1 MTFALVIWGFAAA
14 ALLFSFAKSREKTRA
29 ALTFARRSFL
39 SLAPAIVAI
48 IWAIG
53 FILTFLPSSAVLGA
67 VGREAGLAGVLAAA
81 AFGSV
86 VLIPAFIAFPLAA
99 SFLRQGADVRAIAA
113 FVTTLVMVGV
123 LTAPL
128 EVKFFGRRFTLW
140 RNSLS
145 FVFALII
152 ALVMGA
158 FLR

>member
-1 MTFALVIWGFAAA
+1 MFIAVVWGVAAA
-14 ALLFSFAKSREKTRA
+14 GLLLSWTRSREKTRA
-29 ALTFARRSFL
+29 AIRFFRRSFL
-39 SLAPAIVAI
+39 SLAPSIVAI
-48 IWAIG
+48 IWTIG
-53 FILTFLPSSAVLGA
+53 FILTFLPPGLILKTI
-67 VGREAGLAGVLAAA
+67 GRDAGFQGVIIAA

-123 LTAPL
+123 ITAPL
-128 EVKFFGRRFTLW
+128 EVKFFGNRFTFW

-145 FVFALII
+145 FDFALVI
-152 ALVMGA
+152 AFVMGV

>member
-1 MTFALVIWGFAAA
+1 MFIAVVWGVAAA
-14 ALLFSFAKSREKTRA
+14 GLLLSWTRSREKTRA
-29 ALTFARRSFL
+29 AIRFFRRSFL
-39 SLAPAIVAI
+39 SLAPSIVAI
-48 IWAIG
+48 IWTIG
-53 FILTFLPSSAVLGA
+53 FILTFLPPGLILKTI
-67 VGREAGLAGVLAAA
+67 GRDAGFQGVIIAA

-123 LTAPL
+123 ITAPL
-128 EVKFFGRRFTLW
+128 EVKFFGNRFTFW

-145 FVFALII
+145 FVFALVI
-152 ALVMGA
+152 AFVMGV

>member
-1 MTFALVIWGFAAA
+1 MFTAVIWGVAAA
-14 ALLFSFAKSREKTRA
+14 GLLLSWAKSREKTRA
-29 ALTFARRSFL
+29 ALLFARRAFL
-39 SLAPAIVAI
+39 SLAPSVLAI
-48 IWAIG
+48 IWTIG
-53 FILTFLPSSAVLGA
+53 FILTFLPSGLVLNTI
-67 VGREAGLAGVLAAA
+67 GREAGILGVIMAA

-123 LTAPL
+123 ITAPL
-128 EVKFFGRRFTLW
+128 EVKFFGKRFVLW

-145 FVFALII
+145 FVFALVI
-152 ALVMGA
+152 AFVMGA

>member
-1 MTFALVIWGFAAA
+1 MFTVVIWGIAGTG
-14 ALLFSFAKSREKTRA
+14 LLLSWHRNRAKTRE
-29 ALTFARRSFL
+29 ALRFFWRAFI
-39 SLAPAIVAI
+39 SLAPSILAI

-53 FILTFLPSSAVLGA
+53 FILTFLPSGYVLNTIGRSAGIMGVVIAA
-67 VGREAGLAGVLAAA
+67 V
-81 AFGSV
+81 FGSI

-128 EVKFFGRRFTLW
+128 EMRFFGKRFTVL

-145 FVFALII
+145 FVM
-152 ALVMGA
+152 ALVIAFIMGVI
-158 FLR
+158 LR

>member
-1 MTFALVIWGFAAA
+1 MFIAVVWGVAAA
-14 ALLFSFAKSREKTRA
+14 GLLLSWTRSREKTRA
-29 ALTFARRSFL
+29 AIRFFRRSFL
-39 SLAPAIVAI
+39 SLAPSIVAI
-48 IWAIG
+48 IWTIG
-53 FILTFLPSSAVLGA
+53 FILTFLPPGLILKTI
-67 VGREAGLAGVLAAA
+67 GRDAGFQGVIIAA

-123 LTAPL
+123 ITAPL
-128 EVKFFGRRFTLW
+128 EMKFFGKRFTLW

-145 FVFALII
+145 FVFALAI
-152 ALVMGA
+152 ALVMGV

>member
-1 MTFALVIWGFAAA
+1 MFIAAVWGIAAA
-14 ALLFSFAKSREKTRA
+14 GLLWSFFKSREKTRA
-29 ALTFARRSFL
+29 ALRFFRRSFL
-39 SLAPAIVAI
+39 SLAPSVLAI

-53 FILTFLPSSAVLGA
+53 FILTFVPSDLVLRSI
-67 VGREAGLAGVLAAA
+67 GREAGWLGVILAA
-81 AFGSV
+81 AFGSI

-99 SFLRQGADVRAIAA
+99 SFLKQGADIRAIAA

-128 EVKFFGRRFTLW
+128 EMKYFGRRFTLW

-145 FVFALII
+145 FVAALII

-158 FLR
+158 VLR

>member
-1 MTFALVIWGFAAA
+1 MFIAAVWGIAAA
-14 ALLFSFAKSREKTRA
+14 GLLLSFFKSREKTRV
-29 ALTFARRSFL
+29 ALRFFRRSFL
-39 SLAPAIVAI
+39 SLAPSVLAI

-53 FILTFLPSSAVLGA
+53 FILTFLPSEVVLKSI
-67 VGREAGLAGVLAAA
+67 GREAGFLGVILAA

-99 SFLRQGADVRAIAA
+99 SFLKQGADIRAIAA

-128 EVKFFGRRFTLW
+128 EMKYFGQRFTLW

-145 FVFALII
+145 FVAALII

-158 FLR
+158 VLR

>member
-1 MTFALVIWGFAAA
+1 MFTAVIWGIAGAG
-14 ALLFSFAKSREKTRA
+14 LLLSWAKSREKTRA
-29 ALTFARRSFL
+29 ALRFARRAFL
-39 SLAPAIVAI
+39 SLAPSVLAI
-48 IWAIG
+48 IWTIG
-53 FILTFLPSSAVLGA
+53 FILTFLPSGLVLTTI
-67 VGREAGLAGVLAAA
+67 GRDAGVLGVIMAA

-123 LTAPL
+123 ITAPL
-128 EVKFFGRRFTLW
+128 EAKFFGRKFVLW

-145 FVFALII
+145 FVFALAI
-152 ALVMGA
+152 AFVMGV

>member
-1 MTFALVIWGFAAA
+1 MFIAVVWGVAAA
-14 ALLFSFAKSREKTRA
+14 GLLLSWTKSREKTRA
-29 ALTFARRSFL
+29 AIRFFRRSFL
-39 SLAPAIVAI
+39 SLAPSIVAI
-48 IWAIG
+48 IWTIG
-53 FILTFLPSSAVLGA
+53 FILTFLPPGLILKTI
-67 VGREAGLAGVLAAA
+67 GRDAGFQGVIMAA

-123 LTAPL
+123 ITAPL
-128 EVKFFGRRFTLW
+128 EVKFFGKRFTFW

-145 FVFALII
+145 FVFALVI
-152 ALVMGA
+152 AFVMGV

>member
-1 MTFALVIWGFAAA
+1 MG
-14 ALLFSFAKSREKTRA
+14 LLLSWAKSREKTRE
-29 ALTFARRSFL
+29 ALLFFRRAFL
-39 SLAPAIVAI
+39 SLAPSIVAI

-53 FILTFLPSSAVLGA
+53 FILTFLPSGYVLSTIGQN
-67 VGREAGLAGVLAAA
+67 AGIMGVIVAA

-128 EVKFFGRRFTLW
+128 EAKFFGKRFTLL

-145 FVFALII
+145 FVM
-152 ALVMGA
+152 ALVIAFVMGEV
-158 FLR
+158 LR

>member
-1 MTFALVIWGFAAA
+1 MTFIAVIWGVAAVG
-14 ALLFSFAKSREKTRA
+14 LLLSWAKDREKTRE
-29 ALTFARRSFL
+29 ALGFFRRAFL
-39 SLAPAIVAI
+39 SLTPSIVAI
-48 IWAIG
+48 IWTIG
-53 FILTFLPSSAVLGA
+53 FILTFLPSGFVLGTI
-67 VGREAGLAGVLAAA
+67 GKNAGLMGVFMAA
-81 AFGSV
+81 AFGSI

-128 EVKFFGRRFTLW
+128 EMKFFGKRFALW

-145 FVFALII
+145 FVFALVI
-152 ALVMGA
+152 AFVMGV